1 LPVSSSVRRQTHV
14 PSASYQIAASEVI
27 CHGQPRIIQYYSS
40 TDRAIN
46 IYVLV
51 YTPYTLIGALQTT
64 PIKLSTSP
72 LYNMMPSW
80 ISSIRVITYFIFLAM
95 SREITLILA
104 PVLSNTRLV
113 PFGVVISTSRYNVK
127 KLLSYIA
134 TFSPLI
140 LIYIEFILRGV
151 YFISVFI
158 GLDSFISY
166 SFAENSNLRA
176 SPKLVRR
183 LPIVTSTFE
192 FIITLTSY

>member
-1 LPVSSSVRRQTHV
+1 
-14 PSASYQIAASEVI
+14 
-27 CHGQPRIIQYYSS
+27 
-40 TDRAIN
+40 
-46 IYVLV
+46 
-51 YTPYTLIGALQTT
+51 
-64 PIKLSTSP
+64 
-72 LYNMMPSW
+72 M
-80 ISSIRVITYFIFLAM
+80 ITYFIFLAIL
-95 SREITLILA
+95 REITLILA

-113 PFGVVISTSRYNVK
+113 PFGVVISTSRYSAK
-127 KLLSYIA
+127 KLLFYVA

-158 GLDSFISY
+158 RLDSFISY

-183 LPIVTSTFE
+183 LLIVTSIFK